1 MDQRLS
7 AAERRKRILDVS
19 RELFARQSFH
29 ATTTR
34 DIARAGGVSDALLYT
49 YFTSKQQV
57 LEAILDEGMVKFSH
71 AAALPSPNESL
82 PVVEYMYLIGQRFLQ
97 IVQGQRDLFVILI
110 SDHQAVAG
118 DERFARFIDGAASRF
133 GAQLEARAAQGE
145 LRSGFNG
152 YLVARQFVGAIVAF
166 IVLQDLLGIGR
177 FHPLSPEQYL
187 DQLVETT
194 LQGIIAVP

>member
-19 RELFARQSFH
+19 RELFARQGFH

-57 LEAILDEGMVKFSH
+57 LEAILDEGMAQFAH
-71 AAALPSPNESL
+71 TALLSPHQSL
-82 PVVEYMYLIGQRFLQ
+82 PVAEYLHLVGRRFLQ

-110 SDHQAVAG
+110 GDHQAVAD
-118 DERFARFIDGAASRF
+118 DERFARFIDTAASRF
-133 GAQLEARAAQGE
+133 GTELEARAARGE
-145 LRSGFNG
+145 LRAGFNG

-166 IVLQDLLGIGR
+166 LVLQDLLGIGR
-177 FHPLSPEQYL
+177 FHPLQPEQYL

-194 LQGIIAVP
+194 LSGLRTPL

>member
-7 AAERRKRILDVS
+7 ASERRRRILAVS

-34 DIARAGGVSDALLYT
+34 EIARAGGVSDALLYT
-49 YFTSKQQV
+49 HFSSKQQV
-57 LEAILDEGMVKFSH
+57 LEAILDEGMLQFSQ
-71 AAALPSPNESL
+71 AATLTLPSDPL
-82 PVVEYMYLIGQRFLQ
+82 PIAAYMHLIGQNFLQ
-97 IVQGQRDLFVILI
+97 IVQAQRDLFVILI
-110 SDHQAVAG
+110 SDHQAIAD
-118 DERFARFIDGAASRF
+118 DERFARFIDGAASHL
-133 GAQLEARAAQGE
+133 GVELEERVTQGE

-177 FHPLSPEQYL
+177 FHPLSPTQYL

-194 LQGIIAVP
+194 LKGILAFP

>member
-49 YFTSKQQV
+49 YFASKQQV
-57 LEAILDEGMVKFSH
+57 LEAILDEGMAQFSH
-71 AAALPSPNESL
+71 SATLPSSDQPL
-82 PVVEYMYLIGQRFLQ
+82 PIAEYLRLIGQRFLE
-97 IVQGQRDLFVILI
+97 IVQGQRDLFVLLI
-110 SDHQAVAG
+110 GDHQAVAD
-118 DERFARFIDGAASRF
+118 DERFARFIDTAASRF
-133 GAQLEARAAQGE
+133 GAELEARAAQGE
-145 LRSGFNG
+145 LRAGLNG

-166 IVLQDLLGIGR
+166 FVLQDLLGIGR
-177 FHPLSPEQYL
+177 FHPLPPEQYL

-194 LQGIIAVP
+194 LSGLRVPL

>member
-57 LEAILDEGMVKFSH
+57 LEAILDEGMVQFSR
-71 AAALPSPNESL
+71 AAAHLAPHQSIPIA
-82 PVVEYMYLIGQRFLQ
+82 EYLRLIGQRFLE
-97 IVQGQRDLFVILI
+97 IVQAQRDLFVILI
-110 SDHQAVAG
+110 SDHQTVAS
-118 DERFARFIDGAASRF
+118 DERFAHFIDTAASHF
-133 GAQLEARAAQGE
+133 GAELEARAVQGE
-145 LRSGFNG
+145 LRAGFNG

-177 FHPLSPEQYL
+177 FHPLQPEQYL

-194 LQGIIAVP
+194 LNGLRVSL